1 MGAEVYS
8 EWWRPSTGSA
18 RQADAGRIEDG
29 ESAVPFWGL
38 MGFTFIL
45 LIAPQQMF
53 PVLAPLRIA
62 LLAAAFAVASF
73 LFDRFTRREPI
84 MTFSREMWI
93 VICLAG
99 WAVATVPLSYW
110 PGGSVAF
117 LMDIYFK
124 TLIVFWLLC
133 NVVNTLRRL
142 ELIAWGLSLM
152 ALPLA
157 VTGIENFLT
166 GAYLEQGAGPGASRI
181 VGYVAPLTSN
191 PNDLAL
197 MLNLILPL
205 CIALFLGSKK
215 TSARATLVF
224 CIALIVGG
232 IIATFS
238 RAGFLVLAV
247 TFASYLWTLRKR
259 PERKFA
265 VAALVVALAAVP
277 FLPSSYLDR
286 LSTITDI
293 ESDPTGSAQ
302 SRWSDTVDA
311 AKYTLEHPII
321 GAGVGQN
328 ILAMNE
334 IRGEAWKDIHN
345 VYLQYSV
352 ELGLPGLALFLF
364 LLVSCLKCV
373 RDVQRQCA
381 GAPDE
386 QRLFYLA
393 EGIRVSLVAF
403 AVAGPFYPVGYHFY
417 FYYIAGL
424 AVASKTVSARTL
436 HAHAEGEPGTRGA
449 GGRDA

>member
-1 MGAEVYS
+1 MGAEAYT
-8 EWWRPSTGSA
+8 EWWRPPPG
-18 RQADAGRIEDG
+18 ADGQDAAAGRG
-29 ESAVPFWGL
+29 AGGTESAVPFWGL
-38 MGFTFIL
+38 MAFTFIL

-53 PVLAPLRIA
+53 PALAPLRIA
-62 LLAAAFAVASF
+62 LLAAAFAVGSF
-73 LFDRFTRREPI
+73 LFDRFTRREPV
-84 MTFSREMWI
+84 MSFSREMWI
-93 VICLAG
+93 VICLAA

-110 PGGSVAF
+110 PGGSVSF
-117 LMDIYFK
+117 LLDIYFK

-133 NVVNTLRRL
+133 NVVNTLPRL
-142 ELIAWGLSLM
+142 QLIAWGLSLM

-157 VTGIENFLT
+157 ATGIENFLT
-166 GAYLEQGAGPGASRI
+166 GAYLEQGGGAGASRI
-181 VGYVAPLTSN
+181 VGYVAPLTAN

-205 CIALFLGSKK
+205 SIALFLGNTKM
-215 TSARATLVF
+215 SARMTLLF

-238 RAGFLVLAV
+238 RAGFLTLAV
-247 TFASYLWTLRKR
+247 TFASYLWSLRKR

-265 VAALVVALAAVP
+265 AAALIIALAGVP
-277 FLPSSYLDR
+277 ILLPNYVER

-302 SRWSDTVDA
+302 SRWSDTVEA
-311 AKYTLEHPII
+311 AKYTLRHPFV

-334 IRGEAWKDIHN
+334 VRGNTWKEVHN

-352 ELGLPGLALFLF
+352 ELGLPGLALFLM
-364 LLVSCLKCV
+364 LLVSCLKSA
-373 RDVQRQCA
+373 RQVQRQCA
-381 GAPDE
+381 GVPGE
-386 QRLFYLA
+386 QKLLYLA

-417 FYYIAGL
+417 LYYIAGL
-424 AVASKTVSARTL
+424 AVASKAVLAAELERGPGAARD
-436 HAHAEGEPGTRGA
+436 P
-449 GGRDA
+449 GGRAA